1 MGRGKL
7 ALELIPK
14 EKARKITYEK
24 RKKGLMKKAQEF
36 TTLCGVDTCMI
47 IYGPAGSTATT
58 EPEVW
63 PASPEKVK
71 LVIERY
77 KSEGADRRAKR
88 TIGLPEFFA
97 NRKRK
102 VDAELAKARLANWE
116 AKYPVS
122 EALIEGF
129 SEEDLRRLLGSLG
142 HKLEVAKARLAVMK
156 EDAIR
161 RSSSHVYDHHIHAND
176 HVYHHHH
183 MQGMFQD
190 HIMPIPMKQP
200 PIDVK
205 PHLDLPYHMQQQ
217 PPPMFEPDCLNSSI
231 PMPSEWWSPK
241 IQYQNNCLVGD
252 VQPGSSG
259 CGGNA
264 FVNNFHRSVSF
275 PATQNYQFATLD
287 GMMLSEASAYGPIVG
302 NMSLGGSSSSE
313 ACYDTQLVQPVPPPM
328 PLSMMQVDPIP
339 TQTQMR
345 QASSQGNHQFHNYH

>member
-14 EKARKITYEK
+14 EKARRITYEK

-36 TTLCGVDTCMI
+36 TTLCGVDTCMV

-77 KSEGADRRAKR
+77 RSEGADRRAKR

-156 EDAIR
+156 EDAMR

-176 HVYHHHH
+176 HVYHPHH

-190 HIMPIPMKQP
+190 HIMPVPMKQSP
-200 PIDVK
+200 TDVK
-205 PHLDLPYHMQQQ
+205 PHLDLPYHMMQQQQQQ
-217 PPPMFEPDCLNSSI
+217 PLFEPDCLNSSI
-231 PMPSEWWSPK
+231 PMPSEWWAQK
-241 IQYQNNCLVGD
+241 NQYLNHIPPV
-252 VQPGSSG
+252 PSG
-259 CGGNA
+259 CSGTTL
-264 FVNNFHRSVSF
+264 VNNFHHSVSF
-275 PATQNYQFATLD
+275 PTMQNYQFATLE
-287 GMMLSEASAYGPIVG
+287 GMMLSEMSAYGPIKG
-302 NMSLGGSSSSE
+302 NTSLGGTASSSA
-313 ACYDTQLVQPVPPPM
+313 ACYNNTQLVQPAPPPV
-328 PLSMMQVDPIP
+328 PLSVMRGDPIP
-339 TQTQMR
+339 TQMK
-345 QASSQGNHQFHNYH
+345 QASTQFHEYR